1 MESNPSFENYKFNPF
16 TTHNNLLMDNMSDPD
31 MNLFNENNLLN
42 LDTPYLNTTETK
54 NKLSLFN
61 DTHSFS
67 VLHLNIRSLNKKI

>member
-1 MESNPSFENYKFNPF
+1 
-16 TTHNNLLMDNMSDPD
+16 MDNMSDPD

-67 VLHLNIRSLNKKI
+67 VLHLNIRSLNKKFKTILI